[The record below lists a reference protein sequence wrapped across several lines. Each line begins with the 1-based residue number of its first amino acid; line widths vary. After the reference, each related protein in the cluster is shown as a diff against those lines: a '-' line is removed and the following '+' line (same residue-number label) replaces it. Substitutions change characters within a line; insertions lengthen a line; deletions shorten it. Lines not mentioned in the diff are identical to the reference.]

1 MKTDKQIQQ
10 DVMDEL
16 EWDPEIDSSEIGVAV
31 RNGIVTLS
39 GQITSYAK
47 KLAAEKAAKRIKE
60 VKGIAEELVVKI
72 PSHGKRTDSEI
83 ADAIVRALKWNTSIP
98 DEKIKVKVEDGWVTL
113 EGELNWEFQ
122 KDQAKQVVGEITGVV
137 GIANLVT
144 IKPRVKTDV
153 VKGKIKE
160 ALERSADVEAD
171 RIQVEAEGSKVIL
184 KGKVRTW
191 SEMNE
196 VERAAW
202 SAPGVTSVED
212 NMTLL

>member
-137 GIANLVT
+137 GIANFFT
-144 IKPRVKTDV
+144 IQTT
-153 VKGKIKE
+153 
-160 ALERSADVEAD
+160 
-171 RIQVEAEGSKVIL
+171 L
-184 KGKVRTW
+184 KNPLPQK
-191 SEMNE
+191 
-196 VERAAW
+196 
-202 SAPGVTSVED
+202 
-212 NMTLL
+212 